1 LQAQYTPNREASLL
15 SQLLKEKFS
24 GVPDTPTLANAAN
37 AAQSD
42 TPLAM
47 LKTLACLAGMTLPI
61 DGTKSQVDRSF
72 VTRD

>member
-1 LQAQYTPNREASLL
+1 VSLQVQYTPNREASLL

-47 LKTLACLAGMTLPI
+47 LKTLACLAGMICLSTALSRELTV
-61 DGTKSQVDRSF
+61 GSSR
-72 VTRD
+72 